1 MKSYVSR
8 LTLGMASAALMLF
21 SIGCGS
27 GSSGGGGGSN
37 PNPQPQNGT
46 VNLLLSDASTEDWAT
61 IGVKVL
67 SISLTPQGGGSDIP
81 IYTAPSPA
89 PYVNLLQLDQLSE
102 IIGNVPVQAG
112 TYTAATI
119 TVSGNPGDVIL
130 TASADPETG
139 FAAAASATIPSN
151 QIQILGTKGSSGSLT
166 VPVKVTLL
174 SPLVVASGQ
183 SNALDLEFDLSHPA
197 FIVAHVPPSGNGTTM
212 WAVNFNPCLRHRR
225 IFDRTRLIL
234 RHHYGTVTGVSTDN
248 STLTFDKDY
257 PVYPPTNPETEIT
270 SSQTLSV
277 LADSTNGTLYYD
289 VDTPANNA
297 TIKDFGSIAAT
308 IIGRYIRVA
317 ARYQDDG
324 TLVAVRL
331 WASSSFNKVWISPEG
346 HVLHVIPGAVT
357 GTLVVENELG
367 QSVPLTINSSTNFYF
382 RTPYSAEADATPIGT
397 GSAFL
402 SNLARGFKVHASVVD
417 PLAASFTAQSIDIE
431 IARYDGSISNSN
443 ATSFEYTHD
452 FHTASDDYQVTLPY
466 INVNTPNGNDP
477 LSGDPITG
485 FKWWN
490 FTFPTIVDSGSNA
503 IQDFYTATNG
513 GVTFTCGTGTSATST
528 QMQAAGES
536 YATWNDPN
544 APNAW
549 AAPWTVLTPTHIP
562 MGTVAAGFAMGS
574 PNATFTMTIACSG
587 GTQSTAVTVDL
598 NTTSGSAP
606 LVYQIDFK
614 NGIFTVSPVDITTS
628 AGQTTL
634 TTNLVA
640 GTPVAV
646 YGIPQDD
653 GSIKDYVLI
662 YYTGVAPAPA
672 SAVI

>member
-1 MKSYVSR
+1 MKCYFSR
-8 LTLGMASAALMLF
+8 LTLGMASVALMLF
-21 SIGCGS
+21 SVGCGS
-27 GSSGGGGGSN
+27 SSSSSN

-46 VNLLLSDASTEDWAT
+46 VNLLISDASTEDWAT

-67 SISLTPQGGGSDIP
+67 SISLTPQGGGSDVP
-81 IYTAPSPA
+81 LYTAPSPA

-102 IIGNVPVQAG
+102 IIGNLPIQAG

-119 TVSGNPGDVIL
+119 TISGNPGDVIL
-130 TASADPETG
+130 TTSADPETG
-139 FAAAASATIPSN
+139 FAATAGSSIPSS
-151 QIQILGTKGSSGSLT
+151 QIQILGTKASSGSLT
-166 VPVKVTLL
+166 VPVKVTLA

-234 RHHYGTVTGVSTDN
+234 RHHYGTVTAVSSDN

-257 PVYPPTNPETEIT
+257 PVYPPTTPETEIT

-289 VDTPANNA
+289 LDNSANNA
-297 TIKDFGSIAAT
+297 TIQDFGSIAST
-308 IIGRYIRVA
+308 IVGKYIRVA
-317 ARYQDDG
+317 ARYQSDG
-324 TLVAVRL
+324 SLVAVRL

-346 HVLHVIPGAVT
+346 HVLHVNAGAVT

-367 QSVPLTINSSTNFYF
+367 QPVPLTITSATNFFF
-382 RTPYSAEADATPIGT
+382 RTPYSAEADAKPIGQ
-397 GSAFL
+397 GPSFL

-417 PLAASFTAQSIDIE
+417 PLAASFTAQSVDIE

-443 ATSFEYTHD
+443 LTSFEYTHD

-466 INVNTPNGNDP
+466 INTNTPNGNDP
-477 LSGDPITG
+477 LSGSAITG

-503 IQDFYTATNG
+503 IQDFATATNG
-513 GVTFTCGTGTSATST
+513 GVTFTCGTGASATST

-549 AAPWTVLTPTHIP
+549 AAPWTVLTPTHLP
-562 MGTVAAGFAMGS
+562 EGTVAAGFTNGS

-606 LVYQIDFK
+606 LIYQVDFT

-646 YGIPQDD
+646 YGIPQAD

-672 SAVI
+672 SLVE

>member
-1 MKSYVSR
+1 MKCYFSR
-8 LTLGMASAALMLF
+8 LTLGMASVALMLF
-21 SIGCGS
+21 SVGCGS
-27 GSSGGGGGSN
+27 SSSSSN

-46 VNLLLSDASTEDWAT
+46 VNLLISDASTEDWAT

-67 SISLTPQGGGSDIP
+67 SISLTPQGGGSDVP
-81 IYTAPSPA
+81 LYTAPSPA

-102 IIGNVPVQAG
+102 IIGNLPIQAG

-119 TVSGNPGDVIL
+119 TISGNPGDVIL
-130 TASADPETG
+130 TTSADPETG
-139 FAAAASATIPSN
+139 FAATAGSSIPSS
-151 QIQILGTKGSSGSLT
+151 QIQILGTKASSGSLT
-166 VPVKVTLL
+166 VPVKVTLA

-234 RHHYGTVTGVSTDN
+234 RHHYGTVTAVSSDN

-257 PVYPPTNPETEIT
+257 PVYPPTTPETEIT

-289 VDTPANNA
+289 LDNSANNA
-297 TIKDFGSIAAT
+297 TIQDFGSIAST
-308 IIGRYIRVA
+308 IVGKYIRVA
-317 ARYQDDG
+317 ARYQSDG
-324 TLVAVRL
+324 SLVAVRL

-346 HVLHVIPGAVT
+346 HVLHVNAGAVT

-367 QSVPLTINSSTNFYF
+367 QPVPLTITSATNFFF
-382 RTPYSAEADATPIGT
+382 RTPYSAEADAKPIGQ
-397 GSAFL
+397 GPSFL

-417 PLAASFTAQSIDIE
+417 PLAASFTAQSVDIE

-443 ATSFEYTHD
+443 LTSFEYTHD

-466 INVNTPNGNDP
+466 INTNTPNGNDP
-477 LSGDPITG
+477 LSGSAITG

-503 IQDFYTATNG
+503 IQDFATATNG
-513 GVTFTCGTGTSATST
+513 GVTFTCGTGASATST

-549 AAPWTVLTPTHIP
+549 AAPWTVLTPTHLP
-562 MGTVAAGFAMGS
+562 EGTVAAGFTNGS

-598 NTTSGSAP
+598 NTASGSAP
-606 LVYQIDFK
+606 LIYQVDFTS
-614 NGIFTVSPVDITTS
+614 GIFTVSPVDITTS

-646 YGIPQDD
+646 YGIPQAD
-653 GSIKDYVLI
+653 GTIKDYVLF
-662 YYTGVAPAPA
+662 YFTGIAPAPA
-672 SAVI
+672 SLVN

>member
-1 MKSYVSR
+1 MKSYFSR

-21 SIGCGS
+21 SVGCGS
-27 GSSGGGGGSN
+27 SSPSSAGSGPIPG
-37 PNPQPQNGT
+37 PQNGT
-46 VNLLLSDASTEDWAT
+46 VNLLISDASTEDWAT
-61 IGVKVL
+61 IGVRVL
-67 SISLTPQGGGSDIP
+67 SVTLTPQGGGNDVTL
-81 IYTAPSPA
+81 YTAPSPA
-89 PYVNLLQLDQLSE
+89 PWINLLQLDQLSE
-102 IIGNVPVQAG
+102 IIGNMPVAVG

-119 TVSGNPGDVIL
+119 TVSGNPGDVLL
-130 TASADPETG
+130 TPSADPETG
-139 FAAAASATIPSN
+139 FAGTAGTPIPSS
-151 QIQILGTKGSSGSLT
+151 QIQIIGTKGSTGSLT
-166 VPVKVTLL
+166 VPVKVNLT
-174 SPLVVASGQ
+174 SPLVVTSTQ

-197 FIVAHVPPSGNGTTM
+197 FIVAHVPPTTGTTM

-225 IFDRTRLIL
+225 IFDRPHLIL
-234 RHHYGTVTGVSTDN
+234 RHHYGTVTAVSTDN

-297 TIKDFGSIAAT
+297 TIKDFGSIAST
-308 IIGRYIRVA
+308 IIGKYIRVA

-331 WASSSFNKVWISPEG
+331 WASSSFNSVWISPEG
-346 HVLHVIPGAVT
+346 HVLHVNAGT

-367 QSVPLTINSSTNFYF
+367 LPVPLTINSSTNFYF
-382 RTPYSAEADATPIGT
+382 RVPAKAEADATPIGQ
-397 GSAFL
+397 GPAFL

-417 PLAASFTAQSIDIE
+417 PLATPPWVASSIDIE
-431 IARYDGSISNSN
+431 IARYDGSISNSSL
-443 ATSFEYTHD
+443 TSFEYTHD
-452 FHTASDDYQVTLPY
+452 FHTVSDNYQVTLPY
-466 INVNTPNGNDP
+466 INTNTPNGNDP
-477 LSGDPITG
+477 QSGSAITG

-490 FTFPTIVDSGSNA
+490 FTFPTIVDSGSTA
-503 IQDFYTATNG
+503 IQDFSTATNG
-513 GVTFTCGTGTSATST
+513 GVTFTCGSGASATST

-536 YATWNDPN
+536 YATWNDTN

-549 AAPWTVLTPTHIP
+549 AAPWAVLTPTHVP
-562 MGTVAAGFAMGS
+562 EGTVAAGFTMGS

-587 GTQSTAVTVDL
+587 ATQSTAVTVDL

-606 LVYQIDFK
+606 LIYQIDFR
-614 NGIFTVSPVDITTS
+614 NGIFTVSPVDVTTS

-634 TTNLVA
+634 TTNLVT

-646 YGIPQDD
+646 YGIPQAD
-653 GSIKDYVLI
+653 GSIKDYVLF
-662 YYTGVAPAPA
+662 YFTGVAPAPV
-672 SAVI
+672 SLVN

>member
-1 MKSYVSR
+1 MKSYFSR
-8 LTLGMASAALMLF
+8 LTLGVASAALMLF
-21 SIGCGS
+21 SVGCGS
-27 GSSGGGGGSN
+27 GSSGGGGN

-67 SISLTPQGGGSDIP
+67 SISLTPQGGGSDVTV
-81 IYTAPSPA
+81 YTAPSPA

-119 TVSGNPGDVIL
+119 TVSGNPGDVLL

-139 FAAAASATIPSN
+139 FAATAGLSIPSN
-151 QIQILGTKGSSGSLT
+151 QIQILGTKASAGSLT
-166 VPVKVTLL
+166 VPVKVTLD
-174 SPLVVASGQ
+174 SPLVVTANQ
-183 SNALDLEFDLSHPA
+183 SNALDLEFDLAHPA
-197 FIVAHVPPSGNGTTM
+197 FIVAHVPPSGGGTTM

-225 IFDRTRLIL
+225 IFDRTGLVL
-234 RHHYGTVTGVSTDN
+234 RHHYGTVTSVSSDN

-277 LADSTNGTLYYD
+277 LADSTNGTLYFD
-289 VDTPANNA
+289 LDNSKNNA
-297 TIKDFGSIAAT
+297 TIKDFGSLASS
-308 IIGRYIRVA
+308 IIGKYIRVA
-317 ARYQDDG
+317 ARYQVDG
-324 TLVAVRL
+324 SLVAVRL
-331 WASSSFNKVWISPEG
+331 YASSSFNSVWISPEG
-346 HVLHVIPGAVT
+346 HVLHVNT
-357 GTLVVENELG
+357 TTDTLWVDNELG
-367 QSVPLTINSSTNFYF
+367 VAVPLKIDANTLFYF
-382 RTPYSAEADATPIGT
+382 RTPAKAESDANSIGQ
-397 GSAFL
+397 GPAFL

-417 PLAASFTAQSIDIE
+417 PLASPPWVASSVDIE

-443 ATSFEYTHD
+443 LNSFEYTHN

-466 INVNTPNGNDP
+466 INSATPNGHDP

-490 FTFPTIVDSGSNA
+490 FTFPTVVDSGSTA
-503 IQDFYTATNG
+503 IKDFATATNG
-513 GVTFTCGTGTSATST
+513 GVTFTCGTGSSTTST

-562 MGTVAAGFAMGS
+562 IGTVAAGYSNGS
-574 PNATFTMTIACSG
+574 PNGTFTMTIPCSG

-606 LVYQIDFK
+606 LVYQVDFR

-646 YGIPQDD
+646 YGIPQAD
-653 GSIKDYVLI
+653 GTIKDYVLF
-662 YYTGVAPAPA
+662 YFTGVAPAPA

>member
-1 MKSYVSR
+1 MKCYFSR
-8 LTLGMASAALMLF
+8 LTLGMASVALMLF
-21 SIGCGS
+21 SVGCGS
-27 GSSGGGGGSN
+27 SSSSSN

-46 VNLLLSDASTEDWAT
+46 VNLLISDASTEDWAT

-67 SISLTPQGGGSDIP
+67 SISLTPQGGGSDVP
-81 IYTAPSPA
+81 LYTAPSPA

-102 IIGNVPVQAG
+102 IIGNLPIQAG

-119 TVSGNPGDVIL
+119 TISGNPGDVIL
-130 TASADPETG
+130 TTSADPETG
-139 FAAAASATIPSN
+139 FAATAGSSIPSS
-151 QIQILGTKGSSGSLT
+151 QIQILGTKASSGSLT
-166 VPVKVTLL
+166 VPVKVTLA

-234 RHHYGTVTGVSTDN
+234 RHHYGTVTAVSSDN

-257 PVYPPTNPETEIT
+257 PVYPPTTPETEIT

-289 VDTPANNA
+289 LDNSANNA
-297 TIKDFGSIAAT
+297 TIQDFGSIAST
-308 IIGRYIRVA
+308 IVGKYIRVA
-317 ARYQDDG
+317 ARYQSDG
-324 TLVAVRL
+324 SLVAVRL

-346 HVLHVIPGAVT
+346 HVLHVNAGAVT

-367 QSVPLTINSSTNFYF
+367 QPVPLTITSATNFFF
-382 RTPYSAEADATPIGT
+382 RTPYSAEADAKPIGQ
-397 GSAFL
+397 GPSFL

-417 PLAASFTAQSIDIE
+417 PLAASFTAQSVDIE

-443 ATSFEYTHD
+443 LTSFEYTHD

-466 INVNTPNGNDP
+466 INANTPNGNDP
-477 LSGDPITG
+477 ASGNAITG

-503 IQDFYTATNG
+503 IQDFANATNG
-513 GVTFTCGTGTSATST
+513 GVTFTCGTGASATST

-536 YATWNDPN
+536 FATWNDPN

-549 AAPWTVLTPTHIP
+549 AAPWTVLTPTQLP
-562 MGTVAAGFAMGS
+562 EGTVAAGFTMGS

-587 GTQSTAVTVDL
+587 GTQSTAATVDL

-606 LVYQIDFK
+606 LIYQVDFT
-614 NGIFTVSPVDITTS
+614 NAVFTVSPVDITTP

-646 YGIPQDD
+646 YGIPQSD
-653 GSIKDYVLI
+653 GTIKDYVLF
-662 YYTGVAPAPA
+662 YFTGVAPAPT
-672 SAVI
+672 SLLN